1 MIVKEASI
9 LHLVSDFWPSPMAHG
24 YFCVRPADPLIESII
39 KFNPRLYTKSTSKLS
54 GNSHKWTFKGSPN
67 RKCFQQKETVLLEWA
82 VESTAILLEIYF
94 LGKLILII
102 FPLHQ
107 RPYFP
112 FGGTVHYCWLSLQN
126 RVIICKEPTHLT
138 LSTATTTTTTADTR
152 LPPLYNLQFF
162 TALCVLSRRWKLKII
177 IIIISIPTAR
187 VTFQLCGR
195 KRTSSRFLIC
205 FLRPLPACLLN
216 RSSSKLLL
224 VQSK

>member
-1 MIVKEASI
+1 MFPAKRNGSSWMSSWVDGDSTWDLFSWQINFDHFSI
-9 LHLVSDFWPSPMAHG
+9 A
-24 YFCVRPADPLIESII
+24 PAALFSI
-39 KFNPRLYTKSTSKLS
+39 RWYRS
-54 GNSHKWTFKGSPN
+54 
-67 RKCFQQKETVLLEWA
+67 LLL
-82 VESTAILLEIYF
+82 AI
-94 LGKLILII
+94 
-102 FPLHQ
+102 
-107 RPYFP
+107 
-112 FGGTVHYCWLSLQN
+112 SLQN